1 MRTLACMMVSLLLV
15 GSSCEAQVSTM
26 GSTAMALPTTPG
38 AIVSSPLAGPSPFSS
53 LFSAATLPGAPATTL
68 ASPPLAQDPTIPGTS
83 VSCSPMLVEL
93 SPSVM
98 SVTSTANTVSPSP
111 TATVSPLGAITTPT
125 GVITMPG
132 SSAALMTAGASAL
145 PSLPPAAP
153 VRIMGSIAGSATGT
167 IPSASSLGSSTASG
181 SCTTTPGSSL
191 TNAAASPLSTPDI
204 PANPP
209 LGTIQSPTAGL
220 DSTDTSIS
228 PAMSMMPTPN
238 TAACNENIS
247 MDLANPPMM
256 APANATGA
264 AATPGVSPASGC

>member
-1 MRTLACMMVSLLLV
+1 MSKEIRMRTLPCMMVSLLLV

-53 LFSAATLPGAPATTL
+53 LFSAATVPGAPATTL

-83 VSCSPMLVEL
+83 VNCSPMLVEL

-98 SVTSTANTVSPSP
+98 SVTSTATTASASP
-111 TATVSPLGAITTPT
+111 TATVSPLGAIT
-125 GVITMPG
+125 MPG
-132 SSAALMTAGASAL
+132 SSAAPVTAGASAL

-153 VRIMGSIAGSATGT
+153 VKIMGSIAGSATGT
-167 IPSASSLGSSTASG
+167 ITSTSSLGSSTASS
-181 SCTTTPGSSL
+181 SCTTAPGNAL

-204 PANPP
+204 PPNPP

-220 DSTDTSIS
+220 DGTDTSIS
-228 PAMSMMPTPN
+228 PVMSMMPTPN
-238 TAACNENIS
+238 TAACNESIS

-264 AATPGVSPASGC
+264 AATPGVSSPSGC